1 MLLVQEL
8 TWSGWKTQAENSVA
22 QELQKL
28 LEVCSADV
36 PICKFSHQQETSSLN
51 LPRLKM
57 SRAWKREWKG
67 KESKKTGNKSAKKM
81 GVKRNEIEKKIR
93 VKRYEN
99 EKKKKSVNWNES
111 AKKEKVYRKGKW
123 KKWKWKVKEI

>member
-93 VKRYEN
+93 VKRNEDEKKTKRVWIEMKVQRKKKCIERESERNGN
-99 EKKKKSVNWNES
+99 EK
-111 AKKEKVYRKGKW
+111 
-123 KKWKWKVKEI
+123 

>member
-51 LPRLKM
+51 LPKLKM
-57 SRAWKREWKG
+57 SRTWKG
-67 KESKKTGNKSAKKM
+67 KESKKTGNESAKKM
-81 GVKRNEIEKKIR
+81 GVKRNESEKKIK
-93 VKRYEN
+93 VKRNEN
-99 EKKKKSVNWNES
+99 EKKKKKVWIEMKVQRKKKCIERESERNGNEN
-111 AKKEKVYRKGKW
+111 
-123 KKWKWKVKEI
+123 